1 MDVCVMHSLSI
12 LLNTCERSILSL
24 VKRKRQRKQAKF
36 WKKPIEPD
44 DILDF
49 IPKLL
54 RVFPQRPDVSV
65 EGLLE
70 GEAEIRKKS
79 GEGRNLPGGP
89 VVVVDDVLIAV
100 LRIERVVLLRTKPE
114 QRVSVVDVD
123 PQRVD
128 GRDHGVDTDVEL
140 VAVDCKERKRL

>member
-1 MDVCVMHSLSI
+1 M
-12 LLNTCERSILSL
+12 
-24 VKRKRQRKQAKF
+24 
-36 WKKPIEPD
+36 
-44 DILDF
+44 
-49 IPKLL
+49 
-54 RVFPQRPDVSV
+54 SV

-79 GEGRNLPGGP
+79 GQGRNLPGGP
-89 VVVVDDVLIAV
+89 VVVVDDVLVAV

-114 QRVSVVDVD
+114 QRVSVVDID